1 MAEAQHAPYL
11 LASTP
16 ALECRRRLLPDGW
29 VIESRPAVDGP
40 AEADVV
46 VRDPWGRAAKLRS
59 EDAPA
64 PGLAIGKWPYCTRYV
79 TLEGEGLP

>member
-11 LASTP
+11 LASSP

-29 VIESRPAVDGP
+29 VIESRPA
-40 AEADVV
+40 EADVV
-46 VRDPWGRAAKLRS
+46 VRDPWGQAAKLRS

-64 PGLAIGKWPYCTRYV
+64 PGLAIGKWPHCTRYV
-79 TLEGEGLP
+79 TFEGEGLP